1 MKKIITVLSV
11 LAVSACV
18 STELSTQNKVY
29 NNLQDARIRL
39 YGQNRR
45 PSSMEIEINGKTE
58 KITVGGGFGQ
68 ALGSMLGVKGNESIG
83 MPETEFSKDPSAHSK
98 LLSAIFFK
106 EFVIPAGKE
115 VKVTNSIHDVTNMGE
130 YYTSTHRITTTTTF
144 KGCNGDV
151 ITFIAEAGKDYEVA
165 PISSNR
171 ECGVTVYEIK

>member
-1 MKKIITVLSV
+1 MHVSVYMGKIVVPHQWKLKLMARLKKSPLEVVWDRLLVQCLELKGMKALVCLKLN
-11 LAVSACV
+11 LA
-18 STELSTQNKVY
+18 
-29 NNLQDARIRL
+29 
-39 YGQNRR
+39 
-45 PSSMEIEINGKTE
+45 
-58 KITVGGGFGQ
+58 
-68 ALGSMLGVKGNESIG
+68 
-83 MPETEFSKDPSAHSK
+83 KDPSAHSK